1 VKRLTLVRRSAAIRD
16 SSSTAVR
23 VWVSA
28 WVVDSAAAETPVM
41 LPAISVEPVAASWT
55 DRDTV
60 QQLVLAEE
68 TGQLDDAPIQ
78 RTAPIGQ
85 GVEAAGERFHVVVVV
100 ARFVKWKRW

>member
-1 VKRLTLVRRSAAIRD
+1 
-16 SSSTAVR
+16 
-23 VWVSA
+23 
-28 WVVDSAAAETPVM
+28 
-41 LPAISVEPVAASWT
+41 
-55 DRDTV
+55 
-60 QQLVLAEE
+60 VLAEE